1 MSDLMMEA
9 ALIPAV
15 AEYNG
20 RARQYKK
27 SKELPFRAHVEAHT
41 LSRMLGDVTGLD
53 VLDLACG
60 EGYYSRWL
68 RRKGAAMVIGADLS
82 ADMIALAREQE
93 EQHPLGIGYIHAPA
107 EQLGMVGQFDV
118 VTAAYLL
125 NNAPTK
131 SHLEAM
137 CRTIAA
143 NLRPGGRFVAINS
156 GYDIGMPADTT
167 KYGWKTTA
175 TVTGV
180 DGGERWITFL
190 VGDDSFTITN
200 YAHSRES
207 YEAALRGAGFRT
219 IRWVM
224 PTVSDAGLAEFGRE
238 YWSVL
243 TDQAPIIGIDCQL

>member
-1 MSDLMMEA
+1 MSVLMMEA
-9 ALIPAV
+9 ALVPMV
-15 AEYNG
+15 AEYQG

-27 SKELPFRAHVEAHT
+27 SKELPFRTHVEAHT

-60 EGYYSRWL
+60 EGHYSRWL
-68 RRKGAAMVIGADLS
+68 RRKGAAIVIGADLS

-107 EQLGMVGQFDV
+107 ENLGVVGAFDV

-125 NNAPTK
+125 NCAPTR

-143 NLRPGGRFVAINS
+143 NLRPGGRFVAINT
-156 GYDIGMPADTT
+156 GYGIGTPTDTI

-175 TVTGV
+175 TTTGV

-190 VGDDSFTITN
+190 LGDDSFTVTN
-200 YAHSRES
+200 HAYSRAT
-207 YEAALRGAGFRT
+207 YEAALRDAGFRT

-224 PTVSDAGLAEFGRE
+224 PTVSDAGIAEFGRE
-238 YWSVL
+238 YWRAL
-243 TDQAPIIGIDCQL
+243 TDGAPIVGLDCQL